1 MGKPHLGNYR
11 GQLAVGVGAGTRRL
25 TRRRGRCGRSPV
37 LPCAPLPL
45 PLLLL
50 VLLRGAVLAACLL
63 RAGAGAVAAAARGR
77 GGGLPAIPRTT
88 AVLLGAL
95 R

>member
-1 MGKPHLGNYR
+1 M
-11 GQLAVGVGAGTRRL
+11 
-25 TRRRGRCGRSPV
+25 

-63 RAGAGAVAAAARGR
+63 RASAGAVAAAARSR

-95 R
+95 RQGQAIQSRHWICVERGDLR